1 MPRLQAQY
9 SLIRDESGNI
19 EMLDKFWTQEETDET
34 APPLVIYADPV
45 ATADGRNLE
54 TAQIIYERYLAD
66 IEKTAS

>member
-1 MPRLQAQY
+1 
-9 SLIRDESGNI
+9 
-19 EMLDKFWTQEETDET
+19 MLDKFWTQEETDET